1 MARMLRKALLR
12 KPALRRA
19 DLLNL
24 MADQIAED
32 RRRRVKNE
40 RAFSLEQ
47 VEPALQLSISKG
59 WLVETEG
66 DFRLTREG
74 NDLARRSRR
83 RSHPHSGQDR
93 LAMSN
98 EPDLNGGQ
106 DADAPVPLGVRWRM
120 PPAPRGPQSS
130 RMKAIAGQFPNVG
143 DSRPIKEASRA

>member
-1 MARMLRKALLR
+1 MARMLCKALLQ

-74 NDLARRSRR
+74 NDLARRSRAGR
-83 RSHPHSGQDR
+83 THT
-93 LAMSN
+93 
-98 EPDLNGGQ
+98 
-106 DADAPVPLGVRWRM
+106 
-120 PPAPRGPQSS
+120 RG
-130 RMKAIAGQFPNVG
+130 RIV
-143 DSRPIKEASRA
+143 